1 MTDSDGGLS
10 KHMIKKEKYSEN
22 HGHSTYSQFTLIVRE
37 RENGRRMEGK
47 R

>member
-10 KHMIKKEKYSEN
+10 KHTIKKEKYSETMD
-22 HGHSTYSQFTLIVRE
+22 STYSQFTLIVRE